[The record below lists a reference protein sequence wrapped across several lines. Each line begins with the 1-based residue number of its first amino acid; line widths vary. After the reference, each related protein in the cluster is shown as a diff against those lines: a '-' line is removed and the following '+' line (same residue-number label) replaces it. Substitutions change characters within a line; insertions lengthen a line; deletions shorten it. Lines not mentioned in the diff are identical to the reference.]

1 MPSHFSKN
9 EPIFS
14 DIETQGLYINTRLLQ
29 LYQPST
35 DADTIYLIDFAPIGY
50 KKSNRLVLLQEAKG
64 FITQH
69 YTVWYNASYDLGTLN
84 VAPKKLDDM
93 FYAVKSAYPQFQQF
107 KLDTVISKMGYSH
120 YYSGLDKTKLQKA
133 GFVLGAYLSQEQLK
147 YSAIDVLVLAEIY
160 KNAKVQEVLKKNLAY
175 KVDIQ
180 TLKDSLVYQQNG
192 LIVDNDTRLKYLEDA
207 RQRVEKYTG
216 LLPQGFNP
224 NSYIQVRK
232 YLNTDKSDHDSLVDY
247 ATSDRPL
254 AIHAEYIIEAKKA
267 KKQVGYLESIAFERM
282 YTKFNPAGAITG
294 RFTSSGGD
302 LPQGFNAQ
310 QIPRDYQG
318 LFNADTEDTAVVHL
332 DYSTLELRVACAMF
346 GLSSMY
352 KRFKNDED
360 IHKATALSVTGK
372 KFSPEWIKRWETNDE
387 YVTAIDRQNAK
398 AVNFGFVFGMGAER
412 FKEYAY
418 TNYGLTLSLE
428 ECQSIRATYF
438 REYPEAGVYH
448 KKIWNAVNSGSYIYQ
463 TALGRKVCPRTG
475 TDAINGPVQGS
486 GAEATKLSATLLVKD
501 YPIALKYIFNV
512 VHDAI
517 YMRVPKEEKQMW
529 EDILRKY
536 MLLGWE
542 EVSKSNLFIYKDIPI
557 KAE

>member
-1 MPSHFSKN
+1 MPSHFSET

-35 DADTIYLIDFAPIGY
+35 DVDTIYLIDFAPIGY
-50 KKSNRLVLLQEAKG
+50 SLAKRLELLQEARE
-64 FITQH
+64 FIASH

-84 VAPKKLDDM
+84 ISPSKLDDL
-93 FYAVKSAYPQFQQF
+93 FYAVKTAYPEFQQF
-107 KLDTVISKMGYSH
+107 KLDGVISKLGYSH
-120 YYSGLDKTKLQKA
+120 YYSGLDKAKLQKA
-133 GFVLGAYLSQEQLK
+133 GFVLGAYLSQEQIK
-147 YSAIDVLVLAEIY
+147 YSAVDVLVLAEIY
-160 KNAKVQEVLKKNLAY
+160 KDAKVQEVMTKNLAY

-180 TLKDSLVYQQNG
+180 ALKDALVYQQNG
-192 LIVDNDTRLKYLEDA
+192 LIVNHEARLKYLEDA
-207 RQRVEKYTG
+207 RERAVKYTA

-232 YLNTDKSDHDSLVDY
+232 YLDTNKSDHDALVDY

-254 AIHAEYIIEAKKA
+254 AKQAEYIIEAKKA
-267 KKQVGYLESIAFERM
+267 KKQVGYLESIAYEKM

-318 LFNADTEDTAVVHL
+318 LFNADTEDMAVVHL
-332 DYSTLELRVACAMF
+332 DYSTLELRVACAVF

-372 KFSPEWIKRWETNDE
+372 KFSPDLIKKWITDDE

-438 REYPEAGVYH
+438 REYPEAAAYH
-448 KKIWNAVNSGSYIYQ
+448 KKIWNAVNSGKYIYK
-463 TALGRKVCPRTG
+463 TALGRRVCPKTG

-486 GAEATKLSATLLVKD
+486 GAEATKLSETLLVKNH
-501 YPIALKYIFNV
+501 PIALKYIFNV

-517 YMRVPKEEKQMW
+517 YMRVPKAEKQRW

-542 EVSKSNLFIYKDIPI
+542 EVSKSSLFIYKDIPI